1 MENVRE
7 WKVRELKRYRSDYQF
22 INRPSAVSFT
32 VHKRLFIL
40 RLYFVGWC
48 C

>member
-40 RLYFVGWC
+40 WLHFVGWC